1 MTITIH
7 TEAELH
13 KLLDS
18 LTDGQIV
25 TARWDNRVIASGSA
39 HVDDA
44 HVSCGSPIRHRYD
57 RKIDSDLTAVSV
69 TTREEVTVARD
80 DETAMHALLDGL
92 TDGERITVE
101 YRDGDKL
108 ATCTGP
114 ADVSIDSVIVRHAVG
129 IDMVRWGERDLHE
142 SLHSI
147 TVTRPTTVRWERKA

>member
-18 LTDGQIV
+18 LIDGQII
-25 TARWDNRVIASGSA
+25 TARWDNRVTASGTA

-44 HVSCGSPIRHRYD
+44 HVSCGSPIRRRYD

-92 TDGERITVE
+92 TGGERITVE
-101 YRDGDKL
+101 YRNGDDV
-108 ATCTGP
+108 TICTGST
-114 ADVSIDSVIVRHAVG
+114 DVDCDEVSVYHAVG
-129 IDMVRWGERDLHE
+129 ADTVRWDDRDLHE